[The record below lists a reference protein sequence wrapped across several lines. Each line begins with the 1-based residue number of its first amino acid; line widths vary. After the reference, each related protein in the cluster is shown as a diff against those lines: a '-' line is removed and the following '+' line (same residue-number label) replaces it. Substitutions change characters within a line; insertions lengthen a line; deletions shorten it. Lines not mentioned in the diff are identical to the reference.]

1 MYRQKKDEDI
11 FDLIRAFIVGFLVVF
26 GLGKLNKAITKYDT
40 ETRMAFIFKLVIGL
54 AVIGY
59 IAYLLFGDALR
70 DPAFDP
76 RNFNPIP

>member
-1 MYRQKKDEDI
+1 MYRQKKDEGI
-11 FDLIRAFIVGFLVVF
+11 FDFIRSFIIGFLIAEGAF
-26 GLGKLNKAITKYDT
+26 RLNRALKKYDT
-40 ETRMAFIFKLVIGL
+40 ETRMGFLLKLILVL

-76 RNFNPIP
+76 FYNYRP